1 MACSFKRYESAE
13 LIDLFLEFVF
23 TVLVVHDASLYQDE
37 PHRQQPPE
45 DAGARGPFP
54 ELPHEVRHF
63 GGVQTLCNGTR
74 QPEFSQKMAL
84 K

>member
-1 MACSFKRYESAE
+1 MR
-13 LIDLFLEFVF
+13 IDREHQGAVGIRQA
-23 TVLVVHDASLYQDE
+23 ASLYQDE